1 MRIPNKKQINKLTP
15 EVMHKPIIQF
25 LLSFMGLFYNQFRRC
40 PHCNSNDCKKHNII
54 EKIFCKLIVN
64 GNFIDVKVHI
74 QVYYCK
80 KCKRTYYA
88 KSPFYEGI
96 MYCKPIINLCLYF
109 SAKNPYHRVENRL
122 LEMGI
127 QIDRDTVRNYAIKFE
142 RKMRKF
148 AGMKCF
154 DNEIGINLL
163 KAMFDVDNVKELK
176 EKHPNE
182 LYDGVADETYPRIK
196 GEKKRFD
203 EENKIRK
210 MNKEDPIKYPK
221 SFTLAV
227 SYLSVLKMY
236 ASLIMNKVSFNQMF
250 ANILLFPL
258 LGADFINTDGHGAY
272 NITDK
277 FAEHF
282 RCLFHRLKNL
292 GKKDKELKKMHK
304 EKKPL
309 EEIKDY
315 LSKKYRDLLED
326 ALKDLKYKFQRYFDS
341 EGNFLGAIT
350 TNSIEGGNWRIKFE
364 LRTAY
369 SVQESITARTLLICL
384 NDSIFTFRKGVPI
397 ESFAHKYS
405 NFTFEKIM
413 GR

>member
-1 MRIPNKKQINKLTP
+1 MRLPNKKQVNKLTP
-15 EVMHKPIIQF
+15 EILYCPIIEY
-25 LLSFMGLFYNQFRRC
+25 LRAFMNDFYNEFRKC
-40 PHCNSNDCKKHNII
+40 PYCKSADCKKHNMI
-54 EKIFCKLIVN
+54 EKLFCKVIVN
-64 GNFIDVKVHI
+64 GKFVDVKVYV

-80 KCKRTYYA
+80 KCKKTYFA

-96 MYCKPIINLCLYF
+96 MYCKPIVNLCLYL
-109 SAKNPYHRVENRL
+109 SAKNPYHRVESRL

-127 QIDRDTVRNYAIKFE
+127 QVDRDSVRNYAIKFAD
-142 RKMRKF
+142 KAKKF

-154 DNEIGINLL
+154 DNEVGINLI
-163 KAMFDVDNVKELK
+163 KVMFNVDNVKELRK
-176 EKHPNE
+176 KYPQE
-182 LYDGVADETYPRIK
+182 LYDGIADETYPRIK

-210 MNKEDPIKYPK
+210 INREDLIKYPK

-236 ASLIMNKVSFNQMF
+236 ASLIINKVPFNQLF
-250 ANILLFPL
+250 ANILLSPL

-272 NITDK
+272 NIANK
-277 FAEHF
+277 FAEHL
-282 RCLFHRLKNL
+282 RCLFHKLKNL
-292 GKKDKELKKMHK
+292 SKKDKELRKMQK
-304 EKKPL
+304 EKRSI

-315 LSKKYRDLLED
+315 LSKKYRGLLEET
-326 ALKDLKYKFQRYFDS
+326 LKDLKSRFPKYFDN

-369 SVQESITARTLLICL
+369 SVRESITARTLLICL
-384 NDSIFTFRKGVPI
+384 NDSIFTFRKGSPI
-397 ESFAHKYS
+397 ESFAHKHS
-405 NFTFEKIM
+405 NFSFEKIM
-413 GR
+413 RI

>member
-1 MRIPNKKQINKLTP
+1 MQNPRQKQINKLTP
-15 EVMHKPIIQF
+15 EVLYKPTIQF
-25 LLSFMGLFYNQFRRC
+25 LLSFMGLFYNEFRRC
-40 PHCNSNDCKKHNII
+40 PNCNSNDCKKHNTI
-54 EKIFCKLIVN
+54 EKIFCKLIVK
-64 GNFIDVKVHI
+64 GNFVDVKVHI

-142 RKMRKF
+142 SKMRKF

-154 DNEIGINLL
+154 DNEVGINLL

-196 GEKKRFD
+196 GAKKRFD

-236 ASLIMNKVSFNQMF
+236 VSLIMNKVSFNQMF

-292 GKKDKELKKMHK
+292 GKKDKTLKKMQR
-304 EKKPL
+304 EKKPI
-309 EEIKDY
+309 EEIKKY
-315 LSKKYRDLLED
+315 LSQKYKDLLEE
-326 ALKDLKYKFQRYFDS
+326 ALKDLKDKFQRYFDS

-413 GR
+413 GA

>member
-1 MRIPNKKQINKLTP
+1 MQNPKTKQINKLTP
-15 EVMHKPIIQF
+15 EVLYKPTIQF
-25 LLSFMGLFYNQFRRC
+25 LLSFGGLFYNEFRRC
-40 PHCNSNDCKKHNII
+40 PYCKSNKCKKHNII
-54 EKIFCKLIVN
+54 EKIFCKLIV
-64 GNFIDVKVHI
+64 GGKFADVKVHV

-80 KCKRTYYA
+80 KCKKTYLA

-96 MYCKPIINLCLYF
+96 MYCKPIVNLCLYF
-109 SAKNPYHRVENRL
+109 SAKNPYHRVESRL

-127 QIDRDTVRNYAIKFE
+127 QVDRDTVRNYSIKFE
-142 RKMRKF
+142 SKMKKF
-148 AGMKCF
+148 AGIKCF

-163 KAMFDVDNVKELK
+163 KVMFDVDNVKDLR
-176 EKHPNE
+176 EKYPNE

-203 EENKIRK
+203 EENKERK
-210 MNKEDPIKYPK
+210 MNREDPVKYPK

-227 SYLSVLKMY
+227 TYLSVLKIY
-236 ASLIMNKVSFNQMF
+236 ASLIINKVPFNQLF
-250 ANILLFPL
+250 ANILLLPL

-272 NITDK
+272 NIADK
-277 FAEHF
+277 FAEHL
-282 RCLFHRLKNL
+282 RCLFHKLKNL
-292 GKKDKELKKMHK
+292 GKKDKELKKMQRDK
-304 EKKPL
+304 RSL

-315 LSKKYRDLLED
+315 LSKKYRDLLEE
-326 ALKDLKYKFQRYFDS
+326 ALKELKGKFPKYFDK
-341 EGNFLGAIT
+341 EENFLGAIT

-369 SVQESITARTLLICL
+369 SVKESITARTILICL
-384 NDSIFTFRKGVPI
+384 NDSIFTYRKGVSI

-413 GR
+413 ET